1 MKVVPQAPVHQRTE
15 EVTTDT
21 SIWEIGEEMQ
31 DPAQEHIL
39 ARFVVECTYVLVPPI
54 HEDVIEV
61 AKPTANRRLDRGVEQ
76 PFDTGAGDV
85 VRNNVVFD

>member
-1 MKVVPQAPVHQRTE
+1 M
-15 EVTTDT
+15 
-21 SIWEIGEEMQ
+21 
-31 DPAQEHIL
+31 
-39 ARFVVECTYVLVPPI
+39 LVPPI